1 MGLCAGDGPKR
12 VRVGEGEGCSLTE
25 RGVERDP
32 EDTPVNRGIKEGDK
46 PLDVWRG

>member
-1 MGLCAGDGPKR
+1 MGLSVGDGPKR
-12 VRVGEGEGCSLTE
+12 VRVGEGEGCRLAE

-46 PLDVWRG
+46 PLDGWRG